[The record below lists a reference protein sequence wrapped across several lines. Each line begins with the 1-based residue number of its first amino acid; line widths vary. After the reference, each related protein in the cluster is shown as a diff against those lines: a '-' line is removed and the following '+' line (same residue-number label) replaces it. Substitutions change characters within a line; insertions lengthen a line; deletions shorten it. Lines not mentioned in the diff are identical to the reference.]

1 MKMQRA
7 LNDSSGN
14 SHLLLLRDVFGT
26 WSVPSKTTS
35 WLYGT
40 VVCIKVNRRRRNNI
54 LNHSKLLTGLPMSR
68 LAFFLTLIVSFAS
81 VFAAEIAER
90 GTADP
95 SSVHALGYVPSRH
108 FATMGIIAF
117 AQSVVVSLIHF
128 IWVRPIKLS
137 LLTYVVGMTGMLRT
151 RDRVQ
156 PPLLTTVKRSPLVSS
171 SGPWTGPRLSIC
183 GSTSP
188 GIWCLILLSPSF
200 FIATCYFLLA
210 HLGNTFKPDVV
221 SRCLFVSP
229 SGIMTFFVG
238 SNLVSFLLEG
248 GGGAL
253 TVSQHDSLA
262 AAGSKIVLTGFIL
275 QAATLLLF
283 IYLLTSFT
291 IRMSNDYPHL
301 WKPTKG
307 APWKIMSAG
316 PIDTWRLLVYMIFIV
331 CGGLLVRTVYRVVE
345 FAGGYNGTVANKEL
359 YFYLFEALP
368 LAMTTSMFISLW
380 PTRFLHRQRHRY
392 SLPSRPSEE
401 ALKLQPVTAV

>member
-137 LLTYVVGMTGMLRT
+137 LLTYVVGMTA
-151 RDRVQ
+151 
-156 PPLLTTVKRSPLVSS
+156 LTTGFLLRAMDGAPPFYLWKYIAWDL
-171 SGPWTGPRLSIC
+171 
-183 GSTSP
+183 
-188 GIWCLILLSPSF
+188 LILLSPSF